1 LITENESHVFFVE
14 LVTHRMIKEGAIVI
28 DVGISKSWTDKAVM
42 NNKRFVGDV
51 DFDGMFFFFF

>member
-1 LITENESHVFFVE
+1 MFVCVE

-42 NNKRFVGDV
+42 KNKQFVGDV
-51 DFDGMFFFFF
+51 DFDGRLFLYLLFLNEK